1 MSKTRDVIVIGG
13 GIVGLSSAYYLQE
26 AGYSVHVIE
35 KGDGTDGCSFGNAG
49 FVAPSHFVPLA
60 APGIVAQGIRWMTN
74 PESPFYI
81 KPRPSV
87 KLMKWGLQFI
97 RHATERHV
105 HQSKGLLRDL
115 LVMSRELHQE
125 IADRHNVNLQRNGI
139 VMLCNTEDTFN
150 REIEISEM
158 AADLDLEA
166 HVLDKSELR
175 SLDPAMNVR
184 AIGGVYFPCDA
195 YVEPREFMSMMT
207 KVLLQRGVSVT
218 YNTEAVDFVK
228 SNGHVKEVV
237 TPVGHFSAD
246 EVVIA
251 AGSFTPP
258 LLKHLGLDLLMEAG
272 KGYSVDWTSPAVVPT
287 VSYILVEARVGLA
300 PMKNKVR
307 MAGTMEL
314 GGMNLVINERRVAGF
329 LKSIEAYFPDY
340 SYEKLKGLKA
350 WAGLRPCS
358 PDGLPFLGRC
368 RRFTNVTVATGHSM
382 LGFGLGPVTGKLVS
396 EVVEGKTTTIPVEEL
411 SLYRF

>member
-1 MSKTRDVIVIGG
+1 MSKTNDVIVIGG
-13 GIVGLSSAYYLQE
+13 GIVGLSSAYYLQQ

-105 HQSKGLLRDL
+105 HESKGLLRDL

-125 IADRHNVNLQRNGI
+125 IADQHNVTLHRNGI
-139 VMLCNTEDTFN
+139 VMLCNTESTFN
-150 REIEISEM
+150 REIEISKM
-158 AADLDLEA
+158 AAHLDLESN
-166 HVLDKSELR
+166 VLDISELR
-175 SLDPAMNVR
+175 SLDPAMNVT
-184 AIGGVYFPCDA
+184 AIGGVHFPCDA
-195 YVEPREFMSMMT
+195 YAEPREFMSIMT
-207 KVLLQRGVSVT
+207 EVLLQRGVSVS
-218 YNTEAVDFVK
+218 YEAEAVDFVK
-228 SNGHVKEVV
+228 SNGRVKEVV
-237 TPVGHFSAD
+237 TPIGHFSAD
-246 EVVIA
+246 EFVIA

-258 LLKHLGLDLLMEAG
+258 LLNNLGLDLLMEPG
-272 KGYSVDWTSPAVVPT
+272 KGYSVDWIRPAAIPT
-287 VSYILVEARVGLA
+287 VSYILVEARVGVA

-314 GGMNLVINERRVAGF
+314 GGMNLVANERRIAGF
-329 LKSIEAYFPDY
+329 LKSIETYFPDY
-340 SYEKLKGLKA
+340 SYDKLKELKA
-350 WAGLRPCS
+350 WVGLRPCS

-368 RRFTNVTVATGHSM
+368 RTFTNVTVATGHSM
-382 LGFGLGPVTGKLVS
+382 LGFGLGPITGKLVS
-396 EVVEGKTTTIPVEEL
+396 EVVEGKTTTVPIEGL